1 MPSHTVTSPAVRR
14 YKLVFI
20 SSHMRRLLRVYFKI
34 GNYHSCKHM
43 INPVERSMRGQPSIV
58 DSGYIPL
65 ADLVTYRFYKG
76 RLAVYEDK

>member
-1 MPSHTVTSPAVRR
+1 
-14 YKLVFI
+14 
-20 SSHMRRLLRVYFKI
+20 
-34 GNYHSCKHM
+34 M

-58 DSGYIPL
+58 ASGFIPL

>member
-1 MPSHTVTSPAVRR
+1 MSSAYGLR
-14 YKLVFI
+14 YFI
-20 SSHMRRLLRVYFKI
+20 NSRVYFKI

-58 DSGYIPL
+58 ASGFIPL